1 MAERFWRPHA
11 NVVESS
17 LGFSTKVLGRTGML
31 YMANGRSL
39 HLYSEVLAIPNAVAI
54 WRDSIRRWDPP
65 NDADPISDQ
74 DREQIIQNIQR
85 AFEATKQR
93 LDVI

>member
-1 MAERFWRPHA
+1 MAERFWKPRT

-17 LGFSTKVLGRTGML
+17 AGFSVEVLGRTGML
-31 YMANGRSL
+31 YVEKGHSL
-39 HLYSEVLAIPNAVAI
+39 HLYSEVLAIPHAVAI
-54 WRDSIRRWDPP
+54 WRDSIKGWDPP
-65 NDADPISDQ
+65 NDAEPISDK

-85 AFEATKQR
+85 AFEETKQR